1 MMSLLS
7 PITLNTKN
15 HNVINLE
22 LELRMVDGALERLR
36 LEESKMKRITKSEMT
51 ERMKELAERENMC
64 SRRPRSQLQD
74 IYGDYVRR
82 HNANV
87 DTLTERISGYVV
99 HRLYIINKLKDLKKS
114 KQ

>member
-1 MMSLLS
+1 MSLLS
-7 PITLNTKN
+7 PIVLNTGKY
-15 HNVINLE
+15 NVRNVE

-36 LEESKMKRITKSEMT
+36 LQESKMKRITQSEMT

-87 DTLTERISGYVV
+87 DILTERISGYVV
-99 HRLYIINKLKDLKKS
+99 HRLYLLKKLDELK
-114 KQ
+114 KQQ

>member
-1 MMSLLS
+1 MSLLS
-7 PITLNTKN
+7 PIVLNTGKY
-15 HNVINLE
+15 NVRNLE

-36 LEESKMKRITKSEMT
+36 LQESKMKRITQSEMT

-64 SRRPRSQLQD
+64 SRRPMRQLQD

-87 DTLTERISGYVV
+87 DILTERISGYVV
-99 HRLYIINKLKDLKKS
+99 HRLYLLKKLDELK
-114 KQ
+114 KQQ